1 MIILIY
7 GSSHT
12 GKTKASQQLLEKLK
26 YPYLSIDHLKMGLI
40 RSGQTDLTVEDD
52 AELSEYL
59 WPIVAEMMKT
69 AIENDQ
75 NMIIEGAYVPHNFR
89 QSFDLKYQEHIK
101 STCLVFSSEYITNHY
116 DDIIKHRNII
126 ERRLGNDVI
135 SKEELLEDNR
145 YNLEKS
151 IEYNNHYILFDYQYK
166 IRLEDFYE

>member
-12 GKTKASQQLLEKLK
+12 GKTKVSQQLLEKLK

-40 RSGQTDLTVEDD
+40 RSGQTNLTVEDD
-52 AELSEYL
+52 EELTEYL
-59 WPIVAEMMKT
+59 WPIVAEIMKT
-69 AIENDQ
+69 AIENEQ
-75 NMIIEGAYVPHNFR
+75 NMIIEGVYVPHNFR
-89 QSFDLKYQEHIK
+89 QSFDLKYQEQIK
-101 STCLVFSSEYITNHY
+101 STCLIFSDDYINNHY

-135 SKEELLEDNR
+135 NKEELLEDNKD
-145 YNLEKS
+145 NLEKS
-151 IEYNNHYILFDYQYK
+151 IEYENHYVLFERDYK